1 MVKRFAED
9 THKLCL
15 IIFAAQV
22 PQCLGTVLSSF
33 PFSHFIKEQRL
44 QVPGS
49 ARGLRWG
56 WLRTAVGLGGSRAG
70 GAGGSLRAAACSQSV
85 PHTRASLLLQSGP
98 CDGQAEA
105 SSSSFPAARCF
116 SSSSPRR
123 QHASG
128 AGFWLSGRAVLG
140 GSNAAK
146 QRSGI
151 SKALPRAQN
160 F

>member
-1 MVKRFAED
+1 MVKRFAEE

-33 PFSHFIKEQRL
+33 PFSYFIKEQRL

-56 WLRTAVGLGGSRAG
+56 WLRTVVGLGGSRAG
-70 GAGGSLRAAACSQSV
+70 GAGGSLWAAGCSQSI
-85 PHTRASLLLQSGP
+85 PRTRASLLLGSSP

-105 SSSSFPAARCF
+105 SRSLFPAARCF
-116 SSSSPRR
+116 SWSSAHR

-128 AGFWLSGRAVLG
+128 AGFWLSGSTVLG

-151 SKALPRAQN
+151 SKTLPRAQS